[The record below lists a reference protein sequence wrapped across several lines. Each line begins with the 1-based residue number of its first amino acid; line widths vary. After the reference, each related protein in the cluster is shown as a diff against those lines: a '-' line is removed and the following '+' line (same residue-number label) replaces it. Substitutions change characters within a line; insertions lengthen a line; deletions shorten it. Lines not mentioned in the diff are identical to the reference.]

1 MRELF
6 DEIVRRC
13 DAGERVGVCVVAR
26 TRGSTPQKA
35 GATMLV
41 LESGETLGT
50 LGGGCVEAE
59 VRVRATRLL
68 AGSDPTPKLMRF
80 KLDDDYGWDDGL
92 VCGGTMDIAV
102 RPVASGSEYAALLQG
117 EAVRFDAIDEA
128 GQPTPIEQELEAST
142 SLVIAGA
149 GHVGFALARLAGPL
163 GFAVTVVDDRRD
175 VASAER
181 FPGAKR
187 VVGDIARELRRLPM
201 DAATHVVIVT
211 RGHKH
216 DADALAAVA
225 EREAGYVGLIG
236 SKRKVVT
243 ILKRLAGD
251 GVSEA
256 ALRRVHAPIGLD
268 VGAITPEEI
277 AISIAAELIAHRR
290 GVATPGTAMRVMG
303 DALDRAI
310 NL

>member
-13 DAGERVGVCVVAR
+13 AAGERVGVCVVAR

-68 AGSDPTPKLMRF
+68 AGDDGTPRLMRF

-102 RPVASGSEYAALLQG
+102 RPVTSADDYASGG
-117 EAVRFDAIDEA
+117 VTFDAVDDA
-128 GQPTPIEQELEAST
+128 GQSTQVEQRLEAPA

-149 GHVGFALARLAGPL
+149 GHVGHALARIAGPL
-163 GFAVTVVDDRRD
+163 GFSVTVVDDRRD
-175 VASAER
+175 VASIER
-181 FPGAKR
+181 FPGATL

-201 DAATHVVIVT
+201 DEATHVVIVT

-225 EREAGYVGLIG
+225 ESKAGYVGLIG

-243 ILKRLAGD
+243 ILKRLAGE

-256 ALRRVHAPIGLD
+256 ALRRVHSPIGLD
-268 VGAITPEEI
+268 IGAITPDEI
-277 AISIAAELIAHRR
+277 AVSIAAELIAVRR
-290 GVATPGTAMRVMG
+290 GVATPGTAMRVSG
-303 DALDRAI
+303 DALERA
-310 NL
+310 LTP